1 MYEKN
6 EIIQQD
12 RMNCES
18 FDIRKKLNE
27 NDQVFLRNMTRIFPQ
42 SNIQNPY
49 KTLFINTLHQI

>member
-1 MYEKN
+1 
-6 EIIQQD
+6 
-12 RMNCES
+12 MNCES